1 MQGAPSRGWPEHLE
15 PEQSPEGSG
24 MWPGSHGSLKMAQA
38 LSGRL
43 RVPSCRAL
51 GHSHCSSSQWRAVGE
66 GLRPAPG
73 CGAGWG
79 SQLLPGLG
87 EVRRVAE
94 TLRDKPP
101 QGPQGPART

>member
-1 MQGAPSRGWPEHLE
+1 MAWKPWVSQDGTGPVWPTQGPLLQG
-15 PEQSPEGSG
+15 
-24 MWPGSHGSLKMAQA
+24 PGSLSLQQ
-38 LSGRL
+38 L
-43 RVPSCRAL
+43 CT
-51 GHSHCSSSQWRAVGE
+51 QWRAVGE

-87 EVRRVAE
+87 EVRGVAE